1 MHKTKLKKTG
11 GSCCN
16 RKCPKYRQRI
26 ALPMKIKYVFFYCSR
41 IDFRLFVQ
49 AVKQQA
55 VRLSSDCVSGKYFW
69 ALPTPTT
76 FEKVD
81 QTFIITCRNNLLKHN
96 LLFLIMKSTCKF
108 NRNFKMSRE
117 VFFNHLIYPYFI

>member
-1 MHKTKLKKTG
+1 MHLQPAVSVRKTEFEKTG
-11 GSCCN
+11 GSRCK
-16 RKCPKYRQRI
+16 RKCQKYRQRI

-49 AVKQQA
+49 AAKQQA
-55 VRLSSDCVSGKYFW
+55 VRLSSDCVSGKYLW

-81 QTFIITCRNNLLKHN
+81 QTFIITCQNTLLNH
-96 LLFLIMKSTCKF
+96 
-108 NRNFKMSRE
+108 NFK
-117 VFFNHLIYPYFI
+117 LP